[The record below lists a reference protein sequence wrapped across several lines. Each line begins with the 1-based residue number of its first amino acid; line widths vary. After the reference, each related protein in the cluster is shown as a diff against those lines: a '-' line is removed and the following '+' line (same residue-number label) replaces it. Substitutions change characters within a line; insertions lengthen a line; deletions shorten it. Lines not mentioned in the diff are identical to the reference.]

1 MAHRKK
7 ETARFRA
14 DAANGQQFVIV
25 ELTEM
30 IDITTLGATT
40 RTEMAGAVQY
50 QTASGDPV
58 NQLSP
63 TEYQIVRNGLKV
75 KRQP

>member
-1 MAHRKK
+1 MANRIR

-14 DAANGQQFVIV
+14 TAANGQQFVIV

-30 IDITTLGATT
+30 LDTTTLGDTT
-40 RTEMAGAVQY
+40 RQEIAGAVRY
-50 QTASGDPV
+50 RTASGEPV

-63 TEYQIVRNGLKV
+63 TEYQLVRNGLKV

>member
-1 MAHRKK
+1 MAKRIK
-7 ETARFRA
+7 ETARFEA
-14 DAANGQQFVIV
+14 KSTDGQQFVII

-30 IDITTLGATT
+30 IDCTPLNSGMRQEI
-40 RTEMAGAVQY
+40 AGLAEY
-50 QTASGDPV
+50 RTASGEPV

-63 TEYQIVRNGLKV
+63 TEYQLVRNGLKV